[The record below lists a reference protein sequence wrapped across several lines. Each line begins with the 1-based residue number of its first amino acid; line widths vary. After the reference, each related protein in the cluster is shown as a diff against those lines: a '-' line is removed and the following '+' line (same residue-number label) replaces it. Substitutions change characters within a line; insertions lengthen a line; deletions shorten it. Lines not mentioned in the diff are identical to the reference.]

1 MRCLK
6 VFLMFPIIMIAPML
20 LNPAQADNI
29 QDCFNLFRP
38 IENTANA
45 IKSRGGVWALFEKR
59 AIYRKHATVGLHVDS
74 KISSLIYTINY
85 VCESQEE
92 MPINSVANQVVPMM
106 KEKGPEAFIEFY
118 LTLSHP
124 LEEIKVWA
132 KYAHYFEANR
142 HRKLDYDLTKNTI
155 EAAKKFFERYIVL
168 DHKIK
173 TTNDVEGVAKE
184 GNAIIEDIKQFHTT
198 DPILIQVNAENLKI
212 PHASTLTQ
220 VADEM

>member
-1 MRCLK
+1 MRLLK
-6 VFLMFPIIMIAPML
+6 TFLFIQFFLITPLML
-20 LNPAQADNI
+20 NSAMADNTKE
-29 QDCFNLFRP
+29 CFNLFSP

-45 IKSRGGVWALFEKR
+45 IKSRGGVWALIEKR
-59 AIYRKHATVGLHVDS
+59 EIYRKHATIGLHVDS

-85 VCESQEE
+85 VCDSQEG

-106 KEKGPEAFIEFY
+106 KERGLEAFIEHY

-132 KYAHYFEANR
+132 KYADYFEANR
-142 HRKLDYDLTKNTI
+142 HRKLDFNRTKNTI
-155 EAAKKFFERYIVL
+155 ESARKFFERYTAL
-168 DHKIK
+168 DHKISS
-173 TTNDVEGVAKE
+173 TNDTEAVAKE
-184 GNAIIEDIKQFHTT
+184 GQAIIDDIKQFHAT
-198 DPILIQVNAENLKI
+198 DPILKQVNAENMEI